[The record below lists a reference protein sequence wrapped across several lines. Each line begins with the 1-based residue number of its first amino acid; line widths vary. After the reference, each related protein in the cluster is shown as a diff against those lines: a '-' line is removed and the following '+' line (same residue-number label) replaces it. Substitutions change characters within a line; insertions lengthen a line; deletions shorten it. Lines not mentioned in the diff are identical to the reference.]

1 METAVPLIRYIG
13 RKPVKT
19 DNVCKTDAVWNGHG
33 ADVEVP
39 RDVAV
44 RLLAHPDIWAL
55 AEAIE
60 VEARPPPEDDDTA
73 VTALRFTHEADDP
86 LNLLRLRDTES
97 DEIID
102 LAQMDDATLKTFT
115 RTSGLRVDLRKKGD
129 ELRSLIVATVI
140 HLADPKE

>member
-1 METAVPLIRYIG
+1 MPLIRYVG
-13 RKPVKT
+13 KKASKF
-19 DNVCKTDAVWNGHG
+19 DNVAGSGTLWDRPGDDQMVTYAV
-33 ADVEVP
+33 A
-39 RDVAV
+39 AK
-44 RLLAHPDIWAL
+44 LLVHPDVWAL

-60 VEARPPPEDDDTA
+60 VETRPPPEDDDTA
-73 VTALRFTHEADDP
+73 ATPVRFTHEGDDP